1 MRNTGNTRNRKVPYR
16 TQTRRRTYSSS
27 RPITR
32 THRTTNSRIKRPI
45 KRPPPREHTGS
56 RFKWFWKL
64 FWIIIMIMMIFVGR
78 YVVALDEK
86 VREQFEGRRW
96 ALPARVFARPL
107 ELYTDKRLTATAL
120 EEELKALGYREVHP
134 INESGQ
140 YQRKGDTFLITTRTF
155 KFWDATDPS
164 RMVRVSIENNR
175 VKSISELHPNRQL
188 ALFRLPPKLIGKI
201 YPTHHEDRL
210 LVSANELPP
219 VLVDAL
225 IAVED
230 RSFFYHFG
238 ISIKGLLRAALTNW
252 RAGKNVQGGSTI
264 TQQLVKNFYLT
275 SERTF
280 KRKFNEALMSI
291 LLEWHYSKEQI
302 LEAYMNEVY
311 LGQDGKRAIHGMAQ
325 AARFYF
331 GRPLKEIKLPQAA
344 LLVGLIRGASIY
356 NPRRYPERAKERRD
370 LVLDLM
376 IDQGMI
382 SSRDGK
388 IAKSTSLG
396 IVDKKDIVESTFP
409 YPAFI
414 GLVRRQLH
422 KDYDEKDLRSEGLQ
436 VFTTLD
442 PYIQKLGEQVMK
454 DGIKRLRRTS
464 RRARTLEGAMVI
476 TGTENGE
483 VLALVNGTK
492 PHYEGFNRPLNAVRQ
507 IGSVV
512 KPAVYLTALENPR
525 RFSLTTRISDAPY
538 TWRGGREV
546 WRPKNYDHRSHG
558 NVPLYRALAFS
569 YNLATVRLGMKVGL
583 SKVYETLKRLGVERE
598 SLYKRRLPSMLLGT
612 IQLSPV
618 EVTQMYQTIASGG
631 FRVPVRAIREVLDYE
646 GKPLQRYALSVEQ
659 PFEEGPIFLLQYAL
673 RQVLQ
678 IGTGRKVRRTL
689 PASMVLAGKTGTTND
704 SRDSWFAGFSSEL
717 VVVTWVGRDD
727 NKPMGLSGGNG
738 AMVLWR
744 DFIKLVRPESL
755 KPVTPNSVKWR
766 GNIPYITRRNSVSNN
781 MLAGQ

>member
-1 MRNTGNTRNRKVPYR
+1 MRNTRNRKVPYDK
-16 TQTRRRTYSSS
+16 TRRRTYSSS
-27 RPITR
+27 SRLTTR
-32 THRTTNSRIKRPI
+32 TTRTNSSNSRSRTKRPA
-45 KRPPPREHTGS
+45 PRERSGF
-56 RFKWFWKL
+56 RFKWFW
-64 FWIIIMIMMIFVGR
+64 IIIIIMMIFVGR

-86 VREQFEGRRW
+86 VRDQFEGKRW

-107 ELYTDKRLTATAL
+107 ELYTDKRLTSTAL
-120 EEELKALGYREVHP
+120 EEELKALGYRQVSQ

-140 YQRKGDTFLITTRTF
+140 YQRSGNDFLMTTRAF

-164 RMVRVSIENNR
+164 RMVRVSIKNNR

-188 ALFRLPPKLIGKI
+188 ALLRLPPKLIGKI
-201 YPTHHEDRL
+201 YPAHHEDRL
-210 LVSANELPP
+210 VVSANELPP
-219 VLVDAL
+219 ILIDAL

-238 ISIKGLLRAALTNW
+238 ISIKGLIRAAFANW
-252 RAGKNVQGGSTI
+252 QAGERVQGGSTI

-280 KRKFNEALMSI
+280 KRKINEALMSI

-325 AARFYF
+325 AAKFYF

-356 NPRRYPERAKERRD
+356 NPRKHSDRAKERRN
-370 LVLDLM
+370 LVLNLM
-376 IDQGMI
+376 VNQGMI
-382 SSRDGK
+382 NSRDAE
-388 IAKSTSLG
+388 IAKATPLG
-396 IVDKKDIVESTFP
+396 ITDKKDTIESAFP
-409 YPAFI
+409 YPSFI
-414 GLVRRQLH
+414 GLVRHQLH

-454 DGIKRLRRTS
+454 NGLNRLRRTS
-464 RRARTLEGAMVI
+464 SRARTLEGAMVV
-476 TGTENGE
+476 TSTENGE

-492 PHYEGFNRPLNAVRQ
+492 PLYEGFNRPLNAVRQ

-512 KPAVYLTALENPR
+512 KPAVYLTALENPNR
-525 RFSLTTRISDAPY
+525 YSLTTPISDAPY
-538 TWRGGREV
+538 TLKGWT
-546 WRPKNYDHRSHG
+546 PKNYDHRSHG
-558 NVPLYRALAFS
+558 RVPLYKALAFS

-583 SKVYETLKRLGVERE
+583 SKVYETLKRLGLERE
-598 SLYKRRLPSMLLGT
+598 SLFKRQYPSMLLGT
-612 IQLSPV
+612 IQLSPI
-618 EVTQMYQTIASGG
+618 EVAQMYQTIASGG
-631 FRVPVRAIREVLDYE
+631 FRVPVRAIRDVLDYE

-659 PFEEGPIFLLQYAL
+659 PFDEGPIFLLQHAL
-673 RQVLQ
+673 RQVLRM
-678 IGTGRKVRRTL
+678 GTGRRVANTL
-689 PASMVLAGKTGTTND
+689 PASMVLFGKTGTTND

-717 VVVTWVGRDD
+717 VTVTWVGRDD
-727 NKPMGLSGGNG
+727 NKPMGLTGGSG
-738 AMVLWR
+738 AMILWR

-755 KPVTPNSVKWR
+755 KPGTPKNIRWR
-766 GNIPYITRRNSVSNN
+766 GQTPYITSQNSVSNN
-781 MLAGQ
+781 MFAGQ